1 MNFSLMQV
9 LGDQLKSLQDE
20 MYITETNAFSLQITV
35 GKASQQHPKATKS
48 GKASYK
54 TFRGDTVTL
63 KPGTLVAVNLAKYE
77 EWPQIGEVISSQQD
91 TLTLSWY
98 DGLYSTPW
106 MKVKLKNGDDWK
118 ETVSKDTLIM
128 YDITLTA
135 GQRLRKDTV
144 EKLKNSFENSNQDN
158 VPVTIVYLLSE
169 RALVI

>member
-1 MNFSLMQV
+1 MCLTSVKAFAAPCGACSGSPDLHSCHRLMHSTY
-9 LGDQLKSLQDE
+9 LW
-20 MYITETNAFSLQITV
+20 QITV
-35 GKASQQHPKATKS
+35 GKASQQHPKAMKS

-54 TFRGDTVTL
+54 TFHGDTVTL

-106 MKVKLKNGDDWK
+106 MKVKLKNGNDWK

-144 EKLKNSFENSNQDN
+144 EKLKNSFENSN
-158 VPVTIVYLLSE
+158 
-169 RALVI
+169 